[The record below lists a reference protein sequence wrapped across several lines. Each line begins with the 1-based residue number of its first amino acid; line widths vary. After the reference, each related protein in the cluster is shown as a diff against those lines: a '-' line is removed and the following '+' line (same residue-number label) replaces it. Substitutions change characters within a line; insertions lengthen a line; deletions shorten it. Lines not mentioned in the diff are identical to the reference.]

1 MKYKYPEYIMEA
13 VRGTLDLDE
22 EDISS
27 DEMINSM
34 SKLEILD
41 RVLQW
46 DGIIGYKYRIISWIE
61 DIFEVN
67 LREVNK

>member
-1 MKYKYPEYIMEA
+1 MKCKYPEYIMKA
-13 VRGTLDLDE
+13 VRGTLGLDE

-34 SKLEILD
+34 SKLQIFD

-46 DGIIGYKYRIISWIE
+46 DGIIGYEYRIISWIE
-61 DIFEVN
+61 DIFGVD
-67 LREVNK
+67 LREVNN